1 MNPQK
6 LPEAKLAWI
15 IWNAL
20 QQLSD
25 RLWDRYD
32 KDFVSSSWKKTTR
45 SDYRPSPTQN
55 SSMNHLQGTQHNA
68 KLERHAAD
76 PFR

>member
-1 MNPQK
+1 MKPQN

-32 KDFVSSSWKKTTR
+32 QDFVSFAMEENDEEWLPTLSNTNPMDESSPGNTT
-45 SDYRPSPTQN
+45 
-55 SSMNHLQGTQHNA
+55 
-68 KLERHAAD
+68 
-76 PFR
+76 

>member
-1 MNPQK
+1 MSPQN

-25 RLWDRYD
+25 HLWDRYD
-32 KDFVSSSWKKTTR
+32 NDFVSFTMDENNDEWLSTLFDTERIDESSPRDTT
-45 SDYRPSPTQN
+45 
-55 SSMNHLQGTQHNA
+55 SSET
-68 KLERHAAD
+68 
-76 PFR
+76 

>member
-1 MNPQK
+1 MNPQN

-20 QQLSD
+20 QQLGD

-32 KDFVSSSWKKTTR
+32 QDFVSFTIEENCQEWLSTLFDTKPIRES
-45 SDYRPSPTQN
+45 PSMDT
-55 SSMNHLQGTQHNA
+55 
-68 KLERHAAD
+68 
-76 PFR
+76 

>member
-1 MNPQK
+1 MNPQN

-32 KDFVSSSWKKTTR
+32 KDFVSFTIDENYQEWLSTLSGEERINKSSPANTT
-45 SDYRPSPTQN
+45 
-55 SSMNHLQGTQHNA
+55 
-68 KLERHAAD
+68 
-76 PFR
+76 

>member
-1 MNPQK
+1 MNPQN

-32 KDFVSSSWKKTTR
+32 KDFVSFTIEENYQEWLSTLFDTERIDESSPGDTT
-45 SDYRPSPTQN
+45 
-55 SSMNHLQGTQHNA
+55 SSGT
-68 KLERHAAD
+68 
-76 PFR
+76 

>member
-1 MNPQK
+1 MNPQN

-25 RLWDRYD
+25 RLWDRYEN
-32 KDFVSSSWKKTTR
+32 DFVSFAMEENDQDWLSTLFGADQIDESSPGNAT
-45 SDYRPSPTQN
+45 
-55 SSMNHLQGTQHNA
+55 SSRT
-68 KLERHAAD
+68 
-76 PFR
+76 

>member
-1 MNPQK
+1 MPPQN

-32 KDFVSSSWKKTTR
+32 KAFVSFTMDENDEKWLSTLFDTEQIDEPSAGDTTSS
-45 SDYRPSPTQN
+45 
-55 SSMNHLQGTQHNA
+55 GTS
-68 KLERHAAD
+68 EAD
-76 PFR
+76 CKPL

>member
-1 MNPQK
+1 MNPQN

-32 KDFVSSSWKKTTR
+32 NDFVSFTMDENDQEWLSTLSNTDRIEESFPQDATSSRT
-45 SDYRPSPTQN
+45 
-55 SSMNHLQGTQHNA
+55 
-68 KLERHAAD
+68 
-76 PFR
+76 